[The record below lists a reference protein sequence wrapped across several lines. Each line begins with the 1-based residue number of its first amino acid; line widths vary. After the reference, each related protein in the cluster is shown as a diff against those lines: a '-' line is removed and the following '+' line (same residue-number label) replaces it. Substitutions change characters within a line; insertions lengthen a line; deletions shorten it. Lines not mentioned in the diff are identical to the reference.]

1 MDRAQAGHEPSE
13 LQRAVACVDR
23 EIRMRLAAYPRWV
36 AQKKLTQK
44 RADEELDGMRLVRRL
59 LIHGVAAVRVMESLD
74 RGGAVITY
82 GERLERQFP
91 PSP

>member
-1 MDRAQAGHEPSE
+1 VDRAQAGQEPSE

-44 RADEELDGMRLVRRL
+44 KADEELDGMRLVRRL
-59 LIHGVAAVRVMESLD
+59 LIHGQAAVGVMGLID
-74 RGGAVITY
+74 RAAVVTNGA
-82 GERLERQFP
+82 RLENEFP
-91 PSP
+91 PCP